1 MVSKTAEFKKV
12 LTLFPVVL
20 FGLAY
25 MVPLTIFTTYGIVSQ
40 ITGGM
45 LPAAYTITLVTMLFT
60 AYSYG
65 KMVKVFP
72 YAGTAY
78 TYTQKSLNPYMGF
91 FTGWI
96 LLLDYLFLPMINY
109 LVIGIYLNAEFPAVP
124 VWIWILLAIGIVT
137 FINIRGVKVITNVNF
152 MLIAFQILV
161 VVIFIVLSIKGL
173 LQGEGTGTLFSTLP
187 FFNPDG
193 SLNQVFAGAAILC
206 LSFLG
211 FDAVT
216 TLSEETIDAK
226 KNIPKAIFLVTII
239 GGLLFIVVSYLGQL
253 IYPDYM
259 SFNDPDSAG
268 LEITAFLGGT
278 LFKAIFLAGYIM
290 GCFASASSSHAS
302 VSRLLYAMGRD
313 TILPKK
319 VFGQLNPKYRTP
331 VYSTIIVSAFALTA
345 MIFSLE
351 TVSSFI
357 SFGALGAF
365 TMVHLSVIGYYFVKQ
380 RQRSPKDSILYLVI
394 PAIGI
399 ILCIWLWT
407 SLSMLALTLGI
418 SWIVIGF
425 LYLVY
430 LTKAFKQSPPEL
442 SFEEAEEKIS

>member
-1 MVSKTAEFKKV
+1 
-12 LTLFPVVL
+12 
-20 FGLAY
+20 
-25 MVPLTIFTTYGIVSQ
+25 
-40 ITGGM
+40 
-45 LPAAYTITLVTMLFT
+45 
-60 AYSYG
+60 
-65 KMVKVFP
+65 
-72 YAGTAY
+72 
-78 TYTQKSLNPYMGF
+78 
-91 FTGWI
+91 
-96 LLLDYLFLPMINY
+96 
-109 LVIGIYLNAEFPAVP
+109 
-124 VWIWILLAIGIVT
+124 
-137 FINIRGVKVITNVNF
+137 
-152 MLIAFQILV
+152 
-161 VVIFIVLSIKGL
+161 
-173 LQGEGTGTLFSTLP
+173 
-187 FFNPDG
+187 
-193 SLNQVFAGAAILC
+193 
-206 LSFLG
+206 
-211 FDAVT
+211 
-216 TLSEETIDAK
+216 
-226 KNIPKAIFLVTII
+226 VTII

-259 SFNDPDSAG
+259 SFADPDSAG